1 MILLSLI
8 LLLSIGTMPDLHS
21 SSESD
26 LKTQAEK
33 ALATLNAALP
43 AEAEK
48 LRLSDFNAT
57 GQRDLALNIRCPAN
71 ELARVILNHHQSGY
85 FGGDGY
91 YTALTGN
98 NHSSAGNGERGAYL
112 NVVAQLKKIRDAA
125 PPSMPMRKLM
135 DTTTPLATLHPT
147 ALPQPAPSHPAAGA
161 TSTTSGHTRPLN
173 TASGATPAPSELVP
187 PAHATDHT
195 TPATPPAQPMGPQE
209 TPLQK
214 PNTEPQPA
222 GSTQPLHTAPAPSA
236 TVPPAPAT
244 DHTTPVVTPTT
255 PIDPQ
260 RAPLPGADTEPQPAD
275 STQPLHTPHEPLV
288 MAPSPHREA
297 TERNPTLPTSIRT
310 RIPHTKIQKGA
321 IGGGFLTTAA
331 GLAWLFTLLAQKESR
346 EDIKLFWG
354 KLFSKKTRAAVAT
367 RAARIR
373 SEIKRHGNESIGA
386 LTTTLAGLGLLLY
399 GGTPRYQ
406 KNTSHSEETK

>member
-8 LLLSIGTMPDLHS
+8 LLLGIGTMPDLHS
-21 SSESD
+21 SSELA
-26 LKTQAEK
+26 LKTKAEI
-33 ALATLNAALP
+33 ALAKLNAALP

-57 GQRDLALNIRCPAN
+57 GERDLALNIRCPAN
-71 ELARVILNHHQSGY
+71 ELAKVILNHHQSGY

-98 NHSSAGNGERGAYL
+98 NHSSAGKGERGAYL
-112 NVVAQLKKIRDAA
+112 NVVAQLKKIRDTGAHSTTGDGGSGYAEGHAA
-125 PPSMPMRKLM
+125 PISTPMRKLM

-161 TSTTSGHTRPLN
+161 TSTTTGHTPPLD
-173 TASGATPAPSELVP
+173 ATPAVP
-187 PAHATDHT
+187 VT
-195 TPATPPAQPMGPQE
+195 TLTPPAGPQE
-209 TPLQK
+209 D
-214 PNTEPQPA
+214 PQPTGNLA
-222 GSTQPLHTAPAPSA
+222 DTHTDQASAPIPAPVPNPDSGHSDVPRA
-236 TVPPAPAT
+236 VPVTDNTPPPAADRPT
-244 DHTTPVVTPTT
+244 NTNPETPGTVIEPHVPVVTPVTHL
-255 PIDPQ
+255 IK
-260 RAPLPGADTEPQPAD
+260 
-275 STQPLHTPHEPLV
+275 
-288 MAPSPHREA
+288 
-297 TERNPTLPTSIRT
+297 T
-310 RIPHTKIQKGA
+310 RIPYTKPQKGA
-321 IGGGFLTTAA
+321 VAAGSLATAA

-399 GGTPRYQ
+399 GGLPRYKKPTHTQ
-406 KNTSHSEETK
+406 AHGAEGTN